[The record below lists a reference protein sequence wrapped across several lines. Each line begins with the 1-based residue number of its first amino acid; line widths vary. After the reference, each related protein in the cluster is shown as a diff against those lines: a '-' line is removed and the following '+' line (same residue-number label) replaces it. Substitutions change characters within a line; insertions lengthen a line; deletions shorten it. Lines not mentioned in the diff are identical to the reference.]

1 MNMKTKPTELLGQAD
16 LKEWRE
22 PEPEKLTSRSD
33 GRDAR
38 ITKTVRMR
46 LRFSEMLR
54 DQSYQRSVEIGKKV
68 SEADLLDEALSEW
81 RIKHGIHTE

>member
-1 MNMKTKPTELLGQAD
+1 MTMNTKPTELLGQAD
-16 LKEWRE
+16 LKQWRE
-22 PEPEKLTSRSD
+22 PEPERLTSRSD

-54 DQSYQRSVEIGKKV
+54 DESYRRSVETGQKV
-68 SEADLLDEALSEW
+68 SEADLLDEALAEW
-81 RIKHGIHTE
+81 RLKHGITTE